1 MHDRRRRPTTVDQYR
16 KLWAAGSP
24 PDLKAFLAGLLE
36 LTPDDLL
43 DVIEYDR
50 SERWRRGERLKA
62 ERYLRDFPTVRNDPE
77 AALVVIYGEF
87 YLRKERG
94 ENPSLLEYIGRFPQ
108 HARRLRDQV
117 MWHEAI
123 ELGQVI
129 GGAPPQI
136 PEIPGLT
143 VAELLGRGGMCS
155 VYRAVDT
162 ESGNEVAV
170 KILDRDHMHHPQR
183 VARFR
188 REVGSLMRLR
198 HPHIVRA
205 QRTGDAKGVPYL
217 VMEYCPAGTLAA
229 YLAGRPFDPPDAAE
243 VIYALA
249 AAVAYAHGEG
259 VVHRDLKPGNVLLT
273 NTRGP
278 DAEVASLMTPDS
290 SLLIPKVSD
299 FGLAKCDA
307 GVGSQITA
315 SRETLGT
322 PCYMAPELVT
332 GARDADARTDVYGL
346 GAILYEMLTGR
357 PPFVAATPLDVVQLV
372 REQAPTPPSAV
383 YQKVP
388 ASLEAACLK
397 CLEKEPEKRFATAA
411 EVLTAI
417 R

>member
-1 MHDRRRRPTTVDQYR
+1 MRT
-16 KLWAAGSP
+16 
-24 PDLKAFLAGLLE
+24 E
-36 LTPDDLL
+36 L
-43 DVIEYDR
+43 
-50 SERWRRGERLKA
+50 
-62 ERYLRDFPTVRNDPE
+62 
-77 AALVVIYGEF
+77 
-87 YLRKERG
+87 G

-129 GGAPPQI
+129 GGAPAPI

-155 VYRAVDT
+155 VYRAVDA
-162 ESGNEVAV
+162 ESGSEVAV
-170 KILDRDHMHHPQR
+170 KILDRDHLHHPQR

-217 VMEYCPAGTLAA
+217 VMEYCAAGTLAA
-229 YLAGRPFDPPDAAE
+229 YLAGRPLLPADAKE
-243 VIYALA
+243 VIHALA
-249 AAVAYAHGEG
+249 AAVAYAHDEG

-273 NTRGP
+273 SERGWDP
-278 DAEVASLMTPDS
+278 EISCLTTADS
-290 SLLIPKVSD
+290 TLLIPKVSD
-299 FGLAKCDA
+299 FGLAKCDS

-322 PCYMAPELVT
+322 PCYMAPELVDRCPRCRRPHRRLRPWRHPLRNAHRPAAVC
-332 GARDADARTDVYGL
+332 GGHAARS
-346 GAILYEMLTGR
+346 R
-357 PPFVAATPLDVVQLV
+357 PAG

-383 YQKVP
+383 YQEVP

-397 CLEKEPEKRFATAA
+397 CLEKEPEERFATAA

-417 R
+417 Q